1 MHSPAPD
8 KRFRLRVSGMT
19 CPSCEHHVERA
30 LASAGAH
37 DVKADFR
44 RCEVVLTAPVP
55 PDERGLAQAVEQAGY
70 AAGPLRLVSATD
82 SDDPVGYRMQ
92 VERQR
97 VTHQPTERRPVKVG
111 SPQRVDL
118 AIVGS
123 GGGAFAAAIA
133 ASERGTRVVMIERGT
148 LGGTCVNIGCIPSKT
163 QLHAGELF

>member
-55 PDERGLAQAVEQAGY
+55 PDERGLAQAVEEAGY
-70 AAGPLRLVSATD
+70 AAGPCDWYLRPIPMTPLATACR
-82 SDDPVGYRMQ
+82 SNAN
-92 VERQR
+92 E
-97 VTHQPTERRPVKVG
+97 
-111 SPQRVDL
+111 
-118 AIVGS
+118 
-123 GGGAFAAAIA
+123 
-133 ASERGTRVVMIERGT
+133 
-148 LGGTCVNIGCIPSKT
+148 
-163 QLHAGELF
+163 